1 MDYEERGLGS
11 EIALGIAMRIKVT
24 FGFLILAFGLMLT
37 DVCRLALA
45 PAGSASVARVT
56 RHAEKL

>member
-1 MDYEERGLGS
+1 
-11 EIALGIAMRIKVT
+11 MRIKVT
-24 FGFLILAFGLMLT
+24 FGFLIVAFGLMLT

-45 PAGSASVARVT
+45 PASPASVARVT